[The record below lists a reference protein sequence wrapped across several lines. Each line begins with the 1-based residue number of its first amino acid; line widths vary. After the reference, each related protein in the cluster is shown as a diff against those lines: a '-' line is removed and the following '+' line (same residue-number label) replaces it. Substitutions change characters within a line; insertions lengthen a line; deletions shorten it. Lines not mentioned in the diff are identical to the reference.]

1 MARLLGKKIS
11 KFLLSVGSLCS
22 VVSPSFANNTLP
34 KQARVPGGVAII
46 DLEITSVE
54 PPTVHY
60 LGNRTLVIA
69 DPKKPQH
76 WFTVVGIPLDATI
89 GINHI
94 EVSSSD
100 NEVIKKSFVVKPKKY
115 RIEHLNIPDKRK
127 VEPLAEDLA
136 LIEKE
141 YLETIETYAAWQYQE
156 VTSLNLPVPVIKG
169 RRSSPFGLQRI
180 MNNVPN
186 NPHSGL
192 DIAAPSGTK
201 VLCPKDGTVIN
212 IGNYFYSGNIVFVDH
227 GQGFITSYCHLS
239 SVAVS
244 KGQVVRKG
252 QLIGNVG
259 KTGRAT
265 GPHLHWSV
273 SLNGV
278 RVDPELFIHGR
289 SS

>member
-1 MARLLGKKIS
+1 MVRLLGKKIS
-11 KFLLSVGSLCS
+11 KFLFSVGSLCS
-22 VVSPSFANNTLP
+22 VISPAFANHSPLP

-46 DLEITSVE
+46 DLEVNSTE
-54 PPTVHY
+54 PPVVHY
-60 LGNRTLVIA
+60 LGNRTLVMP
-69 DPKKPQH
+69 DPKKPKH
-76 WFTVVGIPLDATI
+76 WITVVGIPLEATL

-94 EVSSSD
+94 EISSQD
-100 NEVIKKSFVVKPKKY
+100 KDIIKKSFVVKPKQY
-115 RIEHLNIPDKRK
+115 RIERLNIPDKRK
-127 VEPLAEDLA
+127 VEPLPEDLA

-141 YLETIETYAAWQYQE
+141 YLETIATYAVWQDQA
-156 VTSLNLPVPVIKG
+156 VSSLLLPIPTQG
-169 RRSSPFGLQRI
+169 RKSSPFGLQRI
-180 MNNVPN
+180 MNNIPK

-201 VLCPKDGTVIN
+201 VICPKDGTVIN

-244 KGQVVRKG
+244 KGQVLRKG
-252 QLIGNVG
+252 ELIGAVG

-265 GPHLHWSV
+265 GPHLHWSI

-289 SS
+289 NS